1 MENNKSIKELLE
13 QLSTEELEDMI
24 KKVKKDIEITK
35 LNIIK
40 KDVINKKLDNELN
53 N

>member
-40 KDVINKKLDNELN
+40 KDVNNKKLDNELN